1 MPDTDLDS
9 SCVALQAPDG
19 AAAFVEGGLCLRMGW
34 HCPEAHTDPQ
44 SLHYLLD
51 ERGACI
57 WQSLGHQA
65 DWQVKGQGQRLQ
77 VLGQGR
83 LDGKRGV

>member
-65 DWQVKGQGQRLQ
+65 DWQVKGQGQWLQ